1 MASKIPTNL
10 TDPSYISEEM
20 FDRVVREKFQDNQND
35 SAVRDQAIKLIRMI
49 RASKRRSQII
59 ADILH
64 AARTSKNDSA
74 QGIAEIGFAMGVQFG
89 FELSLT
95 YPPSPR

>member
-1 MASKIPTNL
+1 MAPKIPRNL

-20 FDRVVREKFQDNQND
+20 FDRVVSEKFQDNQND
-35 SAVRDQAIKLIRMI
+35 DAVRNQAIKLIGMI

-64 AARTSKNDSA
+64 ASRTSSKESA
-74 QGIAEIGFAMGVQFG
+74 QDIAEIGFSMGVQFG
-89 FELSLT
+89 FELGLT
-95 YPPSPR
+95 YPPLR